1 MLVDSHCH
9 LDCLD
14 LEPYNGSLDG
24 LIKATFD
31 SGVERMLTIAVDTA
45 SSKIAP
51 EIAQQHQHI
60 YASIGI
66 HPHDGATE
74 LLTVNQLLELA
85 KQDKVVAIG
94 ETGLDY
100 YYNSEGLDLQ
110 QESFRRHVEAAKQC
124 QKPLIIHTRAAQ
136 DDTMQI
142 LRDHHA
148 EECGGVMHCFTE
160 SWEMAK
166 QALDLG
172 FYISIS
178 GIVTFK
184 KAQEVQEMAKKVP
197 LDRLLIETDS
207 PYLAPVPMRGKK
219 NQPMYVKYV
228 AEFLA
233 QLRGESYQDLVRET
247 GKNFCQ
253 LFSIT

>member
-1 MLVDSHCH
+1 MLIDSHCH

-14 LEPYNGSLDG
+14 LDAYDGSMDKLVQ
-24 LIKATFD
+24 ATFD
-31 SGVERMLTIAVDTA
+31 AGVQKLLTIAVDTKT
-45 SSKIAP
+45 SILAP
-51 EIAQQHQHI
+51 QIAQQYDNV

-66 HPHDGATE
+66 HPHDGANE
-74 LLTVNQLLELA
+74 LLTVAELVELS

-100 YYNSEGLDLQ
+100 YYNSDGLDLQ
-110 QESFRRHVEAAKQC
+110 QESFKRHIQAAIEV
-124 QKPLIIHTRAAQ
+124 QKPLVIHTRAAQ
-136 DDTMQI
+136 QDTMDI
-142 LRDHHA
+142 MRHEHA
-148 EECGGVMHCFTE
+148 EKCGGVMHCFTE

-166 QALDLG
+166 EALDFG
-172 FYISIS
+172 FYVSIS

-184 KAQEVQEMAKKVP
+184 KATEVQEMAKKIP

-207 PYLAPVPMRGKK
+207 PYLAPVPMRGKQ

-233 QLRGESYQDLVRET
+233 QLRGESYQQLVEAT
-247 GKNFCQ
+247 GNNFCQ
-253 LFSIT
+253 LFLK

>member
-1 MLVDSHCH
+1 MLIDSHCH
-9 LDCLD
+9 LDLLD
-14 LEPYNGSLDG
+14 LDAYDG
-24 LIKATFD
+24 NMDNLVRATFD
-31 SGVERMLTIAVDTA
+31 SGVQKLLTIAVDTKT
-45 SSKIAP
+45 STLAP
-51 EIAQQHQHI
+51 QIAQQYDNV

-66 HPHDGATE
+66 HPHDGANE
-74 LLTVNQLLELA
+74 LLTVEELVELS

-110 QESFRRHVEAAKQC
+110 QESFKRHIQAAIEV
-124 QKPLIIHTRAAQ
+124 QKPLVIHTRAAQ
-136 DDTMQI
+136 QDTMDI
-142 LRDHHA
+142 LRQEHA
-148 EECGGVMHCFTE
+148 QKCGGVMHCFTE

-166 QALDLG
+166 EALDLG
-172 FYISIS
+172 FYVSIS

-184 KAQEVQEMAKKVP
+184 KATEVQEMAKKIP

-207 PYLAPVPMRGKK
+207 PYLAPVPMRGKQ

-233 QLRGESYQDLVRET
+233 QLRGESYQQLVEAT
-247 GKNFCQ
+247 GRNFCQ
-253 LFSIT
+253 LFLK